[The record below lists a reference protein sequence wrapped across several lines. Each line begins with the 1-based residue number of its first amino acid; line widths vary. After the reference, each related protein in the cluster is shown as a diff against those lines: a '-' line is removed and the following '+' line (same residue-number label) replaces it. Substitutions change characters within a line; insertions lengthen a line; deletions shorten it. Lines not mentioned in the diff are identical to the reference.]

1 MNTVPEYLALH
12 RRGYPPDVPRSEL
25 RREAQEIRGELSGL
39 EDLQFCA
46 DTFKHVRKSGFG
58 LQASSTGIDPNDP
71 TTWKIGEYEKEMKSY
86 LCKSIAAL
94 TLTCRMVEATR
105 DARLSIQLTQHSNRV
120 STNTNLCRGKRDF
133 ARQRQRP
140 WALKTFCCTVK
151 PENCSKRVDG
161 RRD

>member
-1 MNTVPEYLALH
+1 MDAREFFQNVVVPRYTEFVRRPTDFPVFWTALVSMNTVPEYLALH

-71 TTWKIGEYEKEMKSY
+71 TTWKIGEYG
-86 LCKSIAAL
+86 LVQVAHDAL
-94 TLTCRMVEATR
+94 ATLNS
-105 DARLSIQLTQHSNRV
+105 LSE
-120 STNTNLCRGKRDF
+120 
-133 ARQRQRP
+133 
-140 WALKTFCCTVK
+140 LKPT
-151 PENCSKRVDG
+151 S
-161 RRD
+161 

>member
-1 MNTVPEYLALH
+1 MDAREFFQNVVVPRYTEFVRRPTDFPVFWTALVSMNTVPEYLALH

-71 TTWKIGEYEKEMKSY
+71 TTWKIGEYD
-86 LCKSIAAL
+86 LVQVAHDAFA
-94 TLTCRMVEATR
+94 TLNS
-105 DARLSIQLTQHSNRV
+105 LSE
-120 STNTNLCRGKRDF
+120 
-133 ARQRQRP
+133 
-140 WALKTFCCTVK
+140 LKPT
-151 PENCSKRVDG
+151 S
-161 RRD
+161 

>member
-1 MNTVPEYLALH
+1 MDAREFFQNVVVPRYTEFVRRPTDFPVFWTALVSMNTVPEYLALH

-71 TTWKIGEYEKEMKSY
+71 TTWKIGEYDLVQVAHDAFATLNSLSELKPTSQRR
-86 LCKSIAAL
+86 LNRDH
-94 TLTCRMVEATR
+94 LTCLP
-105 DARLSIQLTQHSNRV
+105 LSSVRTSLPLR
-120 STNTNLCRGKRDF
+120 
-133 ARQRQRP
+133 
-140 WALKTFCCTVK
+140 
-151 PENCSKRVDG
+151 
-161 RRD
+161 